1 MILSKTDCMA
11 MQRQV
16 STCQIDQIFIGFCLT
31 MHDIC
36 DTHTLIINY
45 ILLVF
50 YNFFLYMISLDKIMT
65 ECDSN
70 HWLSQGAS
78 FGHWAANLGCAT
90 HQPFFVL
97 KLSHFLSHILIY
109 VGNFLSTQNFKIILI
124 VSTIKGPKAVS
135 QAHGVHCRSC
145 DANFRISFSDLIII
159 WIPG

>member
-1 MILSKTDCMA
+1 MILSKTDCMT

-45 ILLVF
+45 TLLVF
-50 YNFFLYMISLDKIMT
+50 YNFFLYMISQDKIMT

-78 FGHWAANLGCAT
+78 FGH
-90 HQPFFVL
+90 
-97 KLSHFLSHILIY
+97 LSSKPWMRNISAIFCFKIKPFLSHILIY

-135 QAHGVHCRSC
+135 QAHGVHCR
-145 DANFRISFSDLIII
+145 
-159 WIPG
+159 

>member
-45 ILLVF
+45 TLLVF
-50 YNFFLYMISLDKIMT
+50 YNFFLYMISQDKIMT

-78 FGHWAANLGCAT
+78 FGHLSSKPWMRNTSAIFCFKIK
-90 HQPFFVL
+90 PFFITHPDICW
-97 KLSHFLSHILIY
+97 KLSVYSEFQDHVDCVH
-109 VGNFLSTQNFKIILI
+109 N
-124 VSTIKGPKAVS
+124 KGP
-135 QAHGVHCRSC
+135 QSC
-145 DANFRISFSDLIII
+145 VPSTWCTL
-159 WIPG
+159 